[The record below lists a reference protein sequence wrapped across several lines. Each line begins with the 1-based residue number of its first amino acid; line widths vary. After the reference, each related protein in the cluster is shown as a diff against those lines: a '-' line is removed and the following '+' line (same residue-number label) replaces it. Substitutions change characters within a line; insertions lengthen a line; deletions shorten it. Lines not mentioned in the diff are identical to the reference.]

1 MRTTT
6 RKISNKLEEFEL
18 VKNYKQVTVPTL
30 SKDQEEQA
38 IALHRD
44 LLVFDA
50 CALVDADWLKSTQGG
65 YFKSA
70 LEAGI
75 TAISNTT
82 FSTGI
87 NFRNASIEISKLYE
101 VLLHFREYA
110 LLANTVE
117 DIRRAKNEHKI
128 AVIIG
133 PQNMTMIEDDLRLLR
148 ILHRLGIKICQLT
161 YNEANL
167 LGDGCLERTQKGLT
181 DFGLQVL
188 DEMNYLGI
196 LVDLSHTSDAVV
208 ADALEFSKDP
218 VAFTHTCCRDINGN
232 PRNKTD
238 EQLKALAEKDGV
250 IGVAAWTPITAV
262 REGIQPTF
270 DDYFTHLTRIVEIA
284 GIDHVGLGIDLPFGA
299 FSSADPKDWE
309 EEQKIWPAVFGN
321 WTFEQKRVVGFEDL
335 SGFLTVTK
343 GLVALG
349 YSESEIRKIMGENF
363 VKLCEKVWGK

>member
-1 MRTTT
+1 MRITTQ
-6 RKISNKLEEFEL
+6 KIYNTLEEYEL
-18 VKNYKQVTVPTL
+18 VKNYKHVTVPTL

-50 CALVDADWLKSTQGG
+50 CALVDADWLKSTNGG

-75 TAISNTT
+75 TVINNTT
-82 FSTGI
+82 FSTGT
-87 NFRNASIEISKLYE
+87 NFRNAITEISKLFE
-101 VLLHFREYA
+101 VLQHYREYA
-110 LLANTVE
+110 ILVNTVD
-117 DIRRAKNEHKI
+117 DIRKAKNEYKI

-133 PQNMTMIEDDLRLLR
+133 PQNMTMIEDDLHILR

-161 YNEANL
+161 YNEAIL
-167 LGDGCLERTQKGLT
+167 LGDGYLERTQKGLT

-188 DEMNYLGI
+188 EEMNRLGI
-196 LVDLSHTSDAVV
+196 LVDLSHTSDAVM

-238 EQLKALAEKDGV
+238 EQLKALAEKGGV

-262 REGIQPTF
+262 RWNS
-270 DDYFTHLTRIVEIA
+270 THV
-284 GIDHVGLGIDLPFGA
+284 
-299 FSSADPKDWE
+299 
-309 EEQKIWPAVFGN
+309 
-321 WTFEQKRVVGFEDL
+321 
-335 SGFLTVTK
+335 
-343 GLVALG
+343 
-349 YSESEIRKIMGENF
+349 
-363 VKLCEKVWGK
+363 